1 MNIFQPAHDRRLAS
15 IARRM
20 KNEGLIDKTFVR
32 PNGLTYVVPNGSMD
46 KVSIYDIEDL
56 EAFADGRD
64 IDEFDVSRTD
74 LEEA

>member
-32 PNGLTYVVPNGSMD
+32 PNGLTYVVPNGPTE
-46 KVSIYDIEDL
+46 KVPIYNTRDM
-56 EAFADGRD
+56 EAFATGRE
-64 IDEFDVSRTD
+64 IDEFDMYRTD